1 MNLFNYLRSSYRHCG
16 DWLAGA
22 MFLGLAACSG
32 SSNAP
37 VTTPAP
43 PAGVTM
49 SGVVSDGPVI
59 GGTVFAFSA
68 EQILAA
74 VDSVGPGQDRLA
86 DLNAADSIASTR
98 RVEASGDQYSI
109 VVPAD
114 VSGSAVFVVFDNTD
128 AEDDTFKDTPPNL
141 ASVTIAGDAGTTQ
154 RVNLSMQT
162 TLATYRVITEL
173 DPDGDGTP
181 IGAAE
186 IETAIDDATVDVLGA
201 FATDVLGRDLFPA
214 GFDPYSEADD
224 DVVHQASAAV
234 GFLMRAAARA
244 GDAEYDD
251 VVLALAADAAD
262 GDVDGA
268 IPIDLAPDPELEAL
282 AEEVAEVE
290 AAGSDEDISMFAVG
304 PCSSAAVSMMQACA
318 VDVLDDVFESTAIC
332 QDIAD
337 DADRKDCVADVE
349 IEKVETEE
357 ECEDVFDA
365 RVALCEDLA
374 DAAHEPQYGP
384 DYAANFVNPLDIGVT
399 VPVNPWFPLETGNRW
414 VYEGGDETIEVVVTD
429 ETKLIDGITCVV
441 VIDTVSEDGQAL
453 EITGDWYAQDID
465 GNVWYCGEISRN
477 YELFDGDVPLVPELV
492 DIEGSW
498 KAGRDGSEPGIL
510 LPFAPL
516 VGETIRQ
523 EVAYGEAEDVVRIE
537 SLTAT
542 EAAPVGACS
551 GDCLMTTDYTPLE
564 PDVVENKF
572 YAPGLGL
579 IAEVDPDTGDRVEL
593 IEFTSAP

>member
-1 MNLFNYLRSSYRHCG
+1 
-16 DWLAGA
+16 
-22 MFLGLAACSG
+22 
-32 SSNAP
+32 
-37 VTTPAP
+37 
-43 PAGVTM
+43 
-49 SGVVSDGPVI
+49 
-59 GGTVFAFSA
+59 
-68 EQILAA
+68 
-74 VDSVGPGQDRLA
+74 
-86 DLNAADSIASTR
+86 
-98 RVEASGDQYSI
+98 
-109 VVPAD
+109 
-114 VSGSAVFVVFDNTD
+114 
-128 AEDDTFKDTPPNL
+128 
-141 ASVTIAGDAGTTQ
+141 
-154 RVNLSMQT
+154 
-162 TLATYRVITEL
+162 
-173 DPDGDGTP
+173 
-181 IGAAE
+181 
-186 IETAIDDATVDVLGA
+186 
-201 FATDVLGRDLFPA
+201 
-214 GFDPYSEADD
+214 
-224 DVVHQASAAV
+224 
-234 GFLMRAAARA
+234 
-244 GDAEYDD
+244 
-251 VVLALAADAAD
+251 
-262 GDVDGA
+262 
-268 IPIDLAPDPELEAL
+268 
-282 AEEVAEVE
+282 
-290 AAGSDEDISMFAVG
+290 MFAVG